1 MQSLMTCRLMD
12 SCSKTEVTLDQILA
26 YLGAEYV
33 QRKEVEE
40 QNSALQAQVAELQA
54 TIARMLEKQVG

>member
-1 MQSLMTCRLMD
+1 MD

>member
-1 MQSLMTCRLMD
+1 METLTIS
-12 SCSKTEVTLDQILA
+12 LDQILA

-40 QNSALQAQVAELQA
+40 QNEAREKQVADLQA
-54 TIARMLEKQVG
+54 TIARMLEKRRKRK